1 MPKKCYSSSRSHSFF
16 IIAVL
21 FFFVAATADAYDVVL
36 GWDPNA
42 ESDLAGYKIYGSEGS
57 PGPPYDL
64 IDTYSLDDIDPD
76 NPTGQISDLD
86 DRSEYYIVVTAY
98 DLEGNESGY
107 SNEVCVAGGIAC
119 ASDTGDGD
127 GGGGG
132 GGGCLISAAADGP
145 HLAAEMLAVLFF
157 LGFFFICIALGS
169 GHAKVLIYKI
179 STVFS
184 PRKAT
189 GLSSKRLSC
198 LNGPF

>member
-145 HLAAEMLAVLFF
+145 HLAVAMPAVLFF

-169 GHAKVLIYKI
+169 GHAKILIYSNKHCI
-179 STVFS
+179 F
-184 PRKAT
+184 
-189 GLSSKRLSC
+189 
-198 LNGPF
+198 